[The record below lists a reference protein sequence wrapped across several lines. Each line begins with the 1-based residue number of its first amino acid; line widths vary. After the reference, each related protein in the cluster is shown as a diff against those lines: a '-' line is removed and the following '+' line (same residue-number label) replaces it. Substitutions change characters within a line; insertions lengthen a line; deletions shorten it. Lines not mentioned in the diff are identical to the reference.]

1 MRCPRCQAENRE
13 GARFCRECGTRFDVV
28 CLTCGA
34 KVQPE
39 SKFCD
44 ACGSSIPAAVAPTLL
59 QSRFASPESYTPKHL
74 AEKILSSRSELEGER
89 KLVTVLF
96 ADMKGSM
103 EILADRDPE
112 EARKLLDPVIDRMME
127 AVHRYE
133 GTVNQVMGD
142 GIMALFGAPVA
153 HEDHALRAC
162 YASLRMQVAV
172 KRYSEEIQRSQG
184 VPVLI
189 RIGLNAGEVVVRSI
203 GNDLHMEY
211 TAVGQTTHLAARL
224 EQMAVPGSTLISA
237 DTMVLAEGY
246 LQVKPLGPV
255 AIKGLGT
262 PREVYELIGAMPVRS
277 RMETA
282 TARGLTPFVGRQQ
295 EVETLR
301 HALARAQAGHGQ
313 VVGVMGDAGVGKTRL
328 FYEFTHAQPLQ
339 GWHVLETWAMSYG
352 RATAYL
358 PVLDLLKA
366 YFRIEAH
373 DDAQLMREKVT
384 SKLLTLELALQPT
397 LPAFM
402 ALLDVPGDDPQW
414 QALDPPQRRRRTLD
428 ALKCLM
434 LRESQVQPL
443 CLIVENLHWVDS
455 ESQAWLDGLIES
467 LPTARLL
474 LLVNFRPEYQHGWGS
489 KSYYTQLR
497 LDPLL
502 PESAEELLKVL
513 LGTDRTL
520 QSLKRLLIERTEG
533 NPFFLE
539 ESIHTLVET
548 QVLTG
553 VRGDYRLAR
562 ALSSIQV
569 PPTVQAVLAARIDR
583 LPPEA
588 KRLLQA
594 AAVVGK
600 DVPFPLLQAIAE
612 LQEEALRQCLTR
624 LQAAEF
630 LHEMSL
636 FPDLE
641 YTFKHALTQQVVYG
655 TMLQER
661 KKILHERVVQAI
673 ERFYP
678 DRLSEQVERL
688 AVHAAAAGL
697 HEKAVHY
704 RHLAG
709 IRASERSA
717 NINAIAH
724 LITGLEVL
732 SLVQDSPER
741 RQQELALRI
750 ALGPVLI
757 TARGP
762 GSAEVAEN
770 YTKARELCQQL
781 PESFLH
787 FAALWGSWRFSENFR
802 IKRDV
807 AYSLS
812 AVAERLG
819 DPGLRLQAHHCLWAT
834 LFNLGQ
840 HAACCEHAAKA
851 LPLYDEGDFQTH
863 SLTYAGHDPKVCA
876 LGEMALSLWLLGF
889 PERSLGAIREAM
901 AWAQTLAHAGTT
913 AHGMDY
919 RLMVHRYRRDVPV
932 VHRYAEEM
940 MGFADR
946 HDLPVQRAKA
956 KVFLGWAIAEEGD
969 LERGLALMREGLEV
983 QKAIDTR
990 EDFPVFFEM
999 LAGAYARCGRQDL
1012 AQDLLAEILE
1022 ETERTDICYWTPELY
1037 RVRGEVLLSM
1047 TPIGEDESEGW
1058 FNRAVDLAREQQV
1071 KSLELRA
1078 MISLARLE
1086 LRRGRPDRA
1095 QALLAPVC
1103 AWFHEGFDTV
1113 DLIEAKRLLD
1123 ELQPARS

>member
-1 MRCPRCQAENRE
+1 V
-13 GARFCRECGTRFDVV
+13 T
-28 CLTCGA
+28 
-34 KVQPE
+34 
-39 SKFCD
+39 
-44 ACGSSIPAAVAPTLL
+44 PTSLP
-59 QSRFASPESYTPKHL
+59 SRFASPEGYTPKHL
-74 AEKILSSRSELEGER
+74 AEKILNSRSELEGER

-96 ADMKGSM
+96 ADLKGSM
-103 EILADRDPE
+103 ELLADRDPE
-112 EARKLLDPVIDRMME
+112 EARKLLDPVLERMME

-153 HEDHALRAC
+153 HEDHAVRAC
-162 YASLRMQVAV
+162 YASLRMQEEV
-172 KRYSEEIQRSQG
+172 KRYAEEIQRSHG
-184 VPVLI
+184 VPVQI

-203 GNDLHMEY
+203 GNDLHMDY

-224 EQMAVPGSTLISA
+224 EQVAMPGSILISA
-237 DTMVLAEGY
+237 DTVALAEGY
-246 LQVKPLGPV
+246 AQVKPLGPV
-255 AIKGLGT
+255 AVKGLDT
-262 PREVYELIGAMPVRS
+262 PMEVYELLGVLPVRS
-277 RMETA
+277 RLEAAA
-282 TARGLTPFVGRQQ
+282 TRGLTPFVGRQR

-313 VVGVMGDAGVGKTRL
+313 VVGVQGEPGVGKTRL
-328 FYEFTHAQPLQ
+328 FHEFTHAHPLQ
-339 GWHVLETWAMSYG
+339 GWLCLETWSMSYG
-352 RATAYL
+352 KATAYL
-358 PVLDLLKA
+358 PVLDLLKT
-366 YFRIEAH
+366 YFQLEAR
-373 DDAQLMREKVT
+373 DDARRMREKVT
-384 SKLLTLELALQPT
+384 GKLLTLDPALQPT
-397 LPAFM
+397 LPAFL
-402 ALLDVPGDDPQW
+402 ALLDISGEDPQW
-414 QALDPPQRRRRTLD
+414 QALDPSHRRQRTLE
-428 ALKCLM
+428 ALKRLM
-434 LRESQVQPL
+434 LRESQLQPL
-443 CLIVENLHWVDS
+443 CLVVENLHWIDT
-455 ESQAWLDGLIES
+455 ESQAWLDRLIES

-497 LDPLL
+497 LHPL
-502 PESAEELLKVL
+502 PSESAEELLQAL
-513 LGTDRTL
+513 LGTDQTL
-520 QSLKRLLIERTEG
+520 QPLKRLLIGRTEG

-539 ESIHTLVET
+539 ESVRTLVES

-553 VRGDYRLAR
+553 ERGAYRLAR
-562 ALSSIQV
+562 ALPSIQV

-583 LPPEA
+583 LLPEE

-600 DVPFPLLQAIAE
+600 DVPYPLLQAIAE
-612 LQEEALRQCLTR
+612 VPEEALRRGLTH

-630 LHEMSL
+630 LYEMSL

-641 YTFKHALTQQVVYG
+641 YTFKHALTHQVVYG

-673 ERFYP
+673 ERLYP

-688 AVHAAAAGL
+688 AHHAAAAGL
-697 HEKAVHY
+697 DEKAVHY

-709 IRASERSA
+709 MRASERSA
-717 NINAIAH
+717 NIEAIAH
-724 LITGLEVL
+724 LTTGLDLLGNLE
-732 SLVQDSPER
+732 DSPKR

-762 GSAEVAEN
+762 RTAEVAEN
-770 YTKARELCQQL
+770 YTKARELCAQL

-787 FAALWGSWRFSENFR
+787 FAALWGIWRVSENWR
-802 IKRDV
+802 TKRDV

-819 DPGLRLQAHHCLWAT
+819 DPGLRLQAHHCLWAN
-834 LFNLGQ
+834 LFHLGQ
-840 HAACCEHAAKA
+840 HDASCEHAAKG
-851 LPLYDEGDFQTH
+851 LQIYGEGDYQTH
-863 SLTYAGHDPKVCA
+863 SLSYAGHDPKVCA
-876 LGEMALSLWLLGF
+876 LGERALSLWLLGF

-901 AWAQTLAHAGTT
+901 AWAQTLAHAGTM

-919 RLMVHRYRRDVPV
+919 RLMVHRYRGDVPV
-932 VHRYAEEM
+932 VRRYAEEM
-940 MGFADR
+940 MAFGEK
-946 HDLPVQRAKA
+946 HDLPVQRAQG
-956 KVFLGWAIAEEGD
+956 KVFLGWATAEEGE
-969 LERGLALMREGLEV
+969 LERGLALMHEGLEV

-999 LAGAYARCGRQDL
+999 LAGAYARCGRRDL

-1022 ETERTDICYWTPELY
+1022 ETERTDLCYWTAELY

-1047 TPIGEDESEGW
+1047 TPNGEDESEGW
-1058 FNRAVDLAREQQV
+1058 LNRAVDLARVQQV

-1078 MISLARLE
+1078 AISLARLE
-1086 LRRGRPDRA
+1086 TRRGRLDRA

-1103 AWFHEGFDTV
+1103 GWFHEGFDTV
-1113 DLIEAKRLLD
+1113 DLIEAKRVLD
-1123 ELQPARS
+1123 RLQPARS